1 MEYFKQREHDS
12 ILKQKELKHFQPKGT
27 QNISDHA
34 LNILK
39 QSGFEYFETEK
50 RVPGIFQNKG
60 DLEYFET
67 NGTFKKGYLE

>member
-27 QNISDHA
+27 QNISKHT

-39 QSGFEYFETEK
+39 QSGFEYFET
-50 RVPGIFQNKG
+50 KG
-60 DLEYFET
+60 TL
-67 NGTFKKGYLE
+67 NILRKKGTWNISKQRLP